1 MQILKPDPVECIFT
15 GDEKRIRQV
24 FLNLVSNAIKFTGEN
39 GIIEVRLRILDRFVE
54 ISIKDNGI
62 GISLEHQKYIF
73 DKFYQIGQV
82 MYSEIE
88 GTGLGL
94 SISKYIVEGHGGVIL
109 LESMPGNG
117 SQFTVRLPL

>member
-1 MQILKPDPVECIFT
+1 M
-15 GDEKRIRQV
+15 
-24 FLNLVSNAIKFTGEN
+24 VSNAIKFTGEN

-62 GISLEHQKYIF
+62 GISIKHQKYIF